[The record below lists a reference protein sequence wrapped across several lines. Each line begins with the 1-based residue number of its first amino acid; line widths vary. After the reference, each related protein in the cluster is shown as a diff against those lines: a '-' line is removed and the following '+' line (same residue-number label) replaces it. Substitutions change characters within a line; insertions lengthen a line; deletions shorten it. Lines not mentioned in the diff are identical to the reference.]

1 MTTAAHDR
9 HKPKR
14 HKPKRR
20 DAGRARGESIAHSVL
35 LCTLQELA
43 EVGLRELSVERVAQR
58 AQVNKTSVY
67 RRWPTKDA
75 LVVAALEGVLSSV
88 SANVP
93 DTGSLR
99 GDLLALIGMVAGFA
113 GEPLGVAVLRA
124 ALSEQASS
132 GVAAL
137 ASRSLVSNTSSPLKH
152 LVARARKRSEWR
164 MGVDAEQLVFTMVGA
179 IIHRALLEHRPMPKV
194 WLEQL
199 VDLLLTGVLPRPTK
213 RRASSPKS
221 GARKAPR

>member
-1 MTTAAHDR
+1 MTTAV
-9 HKPKR
+9 HKR
-14 HKPKRR
+14 RKPKRR
-20 DAGRARGESIAHSVL
+20 DAGRARGEPIAQSVL

-43 EVGLRELSVERVAQR
+43 EVGLQDLSVERVAQR

-75 LVVAALEGVLSSV
+75 LVVAALEGVLSSL

-164 MGVDAEQLVFTMVGA
+164 SGVDAEQLVFTMVGA
-179 IIHRALLEHRPMPKV
+179 IIHRALLEHRPMPRA

-213 RRASSPKS
+213 RRASSPQN
-221 GARKAPR
+221 GARKAAR